1 MKMPVAGMMTPTR
14 TETYQNLQLNAG
26 IFLYNFNYDEY
37 ATIDALRAAVLA
49 KIQANKNILGSTRGG
64 GSFVVTQEV
73 REPEVDGAR
82 YRFKGGS
89 FVDSVDA
96 NMTGTLL
103 EVTPE
108 NFKYILAT
116 GDITYNGAK
125 TTVKM
130 HTRINTTD
138 HLDNLVWIGDL
149 ADGSLIMIVLKNALN
164 TNGMNLTFTDK
175 GEGTIPF
182 EFHAYQASVED
193 YDTAPFEVVF
203 LDGGETSDSV
213 SIVPAY
219 NTVEVGDTVT
229 LYKRPSTAAVTWA
242 SDDTDIATVT
252 SGGIVTG
259 VAAGT
264 VTITATLTA
273 DNTVQGIATVRVV
286 SASEG

>member
-14 TETYQNLQLNAG
+14 TATYQNLQLNAG
-26 IFLYNFNYDEY
+26 VFLYNFNYDEY

-49 KIQANKNILGSTRGG
+49 KIQANENILGSTRGG

-89 FVDSVDA
+89 FVDSIDA

-116 GDITYNGAK
+116 GEVDS
-125 TTVKM
+125 TVATKVKVTM
-130 HTRINTTD
+130 HTRINATD
-138 HLDNLVWIGDL
+138 HLDNLVWIGDI

-164 TNGMNLTFTDK
+164 TNGMNMTFTDK

-182 EFHAYQASVED
+182 EFHAYQAQVED
-193 YDTAPFEVVF
+193 YDKAPFEVYF
-203 LDGGETSDSV
+203 L
-213 SIVPAY
+213 
-219 NTVEVGDTVT
+219 
-229 LYKRPSTAAVTWA
+229 RTA
-242 SDDTDIATVT
+242 
-252 SGGIVTG
+252 
-259 VAAGT
+259 
-264 VTITATLTA
+264 
-273 DNTVQGIATVRVV
+273 
-286 SASEG
+286 